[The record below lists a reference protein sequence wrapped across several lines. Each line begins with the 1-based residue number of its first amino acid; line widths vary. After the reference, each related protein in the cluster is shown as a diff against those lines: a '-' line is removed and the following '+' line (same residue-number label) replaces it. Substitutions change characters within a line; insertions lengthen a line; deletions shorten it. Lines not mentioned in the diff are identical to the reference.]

1 MKHFIYGLLLISS
14 MAACSQAF
22 AWDCSV
28 WSSNVPGMECYKAP
42 ASPSTSNSNA
52 NNNTSTS
59 ASKAKANSSSHSSA
73 SSNASQS
80 QQQAQTQAQGQTA
93 SASNAGNA
101 QTSNYTTERQAPS
114 VAQGA
119 LLIQGCG
126 AGGNA
131 GGSNTRGAAF
141 AGVAWTPKECYAFM
155 LAQAYQSVGQ
165 SQAACEVL
173 RTTDA
178 AKRARERG
186 MPEIACGAAQAEQRV
201 AVRSYT
207 PEQVDAIVRKTLNK

>member
-1 MKHFIYGLLLISS
+1 MKYFIYGLLLISS

-28 WSSNVPGMECYKAP
+28 WSSNKPGMECYKAP
-42 ASPSTSNSNA
+42 AAPSTNNSNSNT
-52 NNNTSTS
+52 NNSNS
-59 ASKAKANSSSHSSA
+59 ASKARATSHSA
-73 SSNASQS
+73 SSATSTANQS

-101 QTSNYTTERQAPS
+101 QTSNYVSERQAPS

-186 MPEIACGAAQAEQRV
+186 MPEIACAAAQVTTVVTPQT
-201 AVRSYT
+201 YT
-207 PEQVDAIVRKTLNK
+207 REQVDAIVRKTLNK

>member
-28 WSSNVPGMECYKAP
+28 WSSNKPGMECYKAP
-42 ASPSTSNSNA
+42 ANPSTSNSN
-52 NNNTSTS
+52 NNTSNS
-59 ASKAKANSSSHSSA
+59 ASKARAASHSA
-73 SSNASQS
+73 SSATNTANQS
-80 QQQAQTQAQGQTA
+80 QQQAQTQGQTA

-101 QTSNYTTERQAPS
+101 QTSNYTAERSAPS
-114 VAQGA
+114 IAQGA

-186 MPEIACGAAQAEQRV
+186 MPEIACAAQVTTVVTQPG
-201 AVRSYT
+201 YT
-207 PEQVDAIVRKTLNK
+207 REQVDAIVRKTLNK